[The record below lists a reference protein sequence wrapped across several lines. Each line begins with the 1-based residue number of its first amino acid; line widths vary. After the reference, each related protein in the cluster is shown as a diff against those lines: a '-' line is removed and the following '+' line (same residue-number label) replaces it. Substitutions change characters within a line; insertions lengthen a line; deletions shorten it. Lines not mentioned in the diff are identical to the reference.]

1 MISLRRFVRL
11 KQGFSRP
18 VISGH
23 SAGSFLRKTA
33 PWPCSEFPR
42 LAKSRRRIRHSRDTG
57 AAHRPNGPQPADPLA
72 HGNSTRD
79 ALEPPAGD
87 VPAVARA
94 LTIEEGDLI
103 AGARGSATDVC
114 LATGAVIG
122 AFVSLDLYL
131 VRPDRAKVSPRYLA
145 AFLELPA
152 TQAVFA
158 GGKQGSALA
167 RLPKDALEKTPIPVP
182 PMQSQ
187 LLIAGLARSFEEE
200 RKLLQRLS
208 GLKSFFGR
216 ETVAHAIRAA
226 EAQPNSQRS
235 PE

>member
-1 MISLRRFVRL
+1 V
-11 KQGFSRP
+11 
-18 VISGH
+18 
-23 SAGSFLRKTA
+23 
-33 PWPCSEFPR
+33 
-42 LAKSRRRIRHSRDTG
+42 LA
-57 AAHRPNGPQPADPLA
+57 
-72 HGNSTRD
+72 
-79 ALEPPAGD
+79 AGD

-94 LTIEEGDLI
+94 LTIAEGDLI
-103 AGARGSATDVC
+103 VGARGSATDVC

-131 VRPDRAKVSPRYLA
+131 VRPDRAKVSPQYLA

-167 RLPKDALEKTPIPVP
+167 RLPKDALEKTPVPVP

-187 LLIAGLARSFEEE
+187 LLIAGLALSFEEE

-208 GLKSFFGR
+208 DLKSFFGR
-216 ETVAHAIRAA
+216 ETVARAIRAA
-226 EAQPNSQRS
+226 EAQPNSHRS